1 MGESREV
8 NVRINEIFY
17 SIQGEGIH
25 QGVPMV
31 FIRFQGCNLIP
42 GCDYCDTKYARVQGE
57 GENFNY
63 EEVLQAI
70 RLLDPRQMGW
80 VCITGGE
87 PLWQLYDLEN
97 LVGILRSEGI
107 KASIETNG
115 SYPIPQWYTK
125 AESWVADIKCP
136 SSGVCGTSKDD
147 WLFCRQKDQVKFV
160 VGTQE
165 DLEFVENVLK
175 RTVGKTSTV
184 IVSPTMPSSQEFMQ
198 KIVEFCKEHKVRFSL
213 QWHKIIWGDKRGV

>member
-1 MGESREV
+1 
-8 NVRINEIFY
+8 
-17 SIQGEGIH
+17 
-25 QGVPMV
+25 
-31 FIRFQGCNLIP
+31 
-42 GCDYCDTKYARVQGE
+42 
-57 GENFNY
+57 
-63 EEVLQAI
+63 
-70 RLLDPRQMGW
+70 MGW